1 MGAMGTHEVEEGL
14 RGASPPQRV
23 GSTWL
28 AALRRRG
35 ASAYRAGSSIDEAL
49 DACRRLAAHGVA
61 STIGYAA
68 RAGESARHVADRQ
81 LAAFSRLAAEEL
93 DCYVSVKL
101 SALGFDAALFAEL
114 EAAAAR
120 SARRLHLDALAPDA
134 VDAIWSLLERS
145 PRHGALGTTL
155 PGRWQGSAADASR
168 VAELGLAARVVK
180 GQWACE
186 PPGRADPA
194 RGFLQVIDRLGGSTA
209 PVAVATHDV
218 GLLTESLRRLTACGT
233 RCEAELFYGLPF
245 RAPALAARRLGV
257 PIRVYVP
264 YGDGGAPY
272 DVADLVRK
280 PIAAAWLAQDLL
292 LGKEKMWRS
301 IRRSKL

>member
-1 MGAMGTHEVEEGL
+1 MIASERSWRMGAMGTHEVEEGL

-120 SARRLHLDALAPDA
+120 WTRSGRCWSGRHDMAR
-134 VDAIWSLLERS
+134 W
-145 PRHGALGTTL
+145 
-155 PGRWQGSAADASR
+155 GRRCPVAGSAAPPTRRASPSSDS
-168 VAELGLAARVVK
+168 
-180 GQWACE
+180 
-186 PPGRADPA
+186 PPA
-194 RGFLQVIDRLGGSTA
+194 
-209 PVAVATHDV
+209 
-218 GLLTESLRRLTACGT
+218 
-233 RCEAELFYGLPF
+233 
-245 RAPALAARRLGV
+245 
-257 PIRVYVP
+257 
-264 YGDGGAPY
+264 
-272 DVADLVRK
+272 
-280 PIAAAWLAQDLL
+280 
-292 LGKEKMWRS
+292 
-301 IRRSKL
+301 